1 MRQIDIEEDIY
12 EYLRTK
18 AELGESVSGLLRR
31 LLGIAGATGSNPP
44 PTQAMNRPIETPHSS
59 PELPAKLPSLSLPT
73 QPRVH
78 ESLGSPTRPAPI
90 PENSRVLELLWEL
103 RGLRGQQV
111 VDRLLCILSWLCRQ
125 NLEQF
130 ERVRQ
135 IRGKKRVYFSTERDE
150 IERSGNNTYPVSIP
164 QTNWFVL
171 TNTST
176 DHKIGILTD
185 VMRLLRV
192 ASDDQEVILGALLKD
207 PVTLPHHVPTEP
219 YDHRRPDCDEDDGL
233 I

>member
-1 MRQIDIEEDIY
+1 MRQIDIEEDVY
-12 EYLRTK
+12 EHLRSK
-18 AELGESVSGLLRR
+18 VELGESVSGLLRR
-31 LLGIAGATGSNPP
+31 LLGIASTTSSVPS
-44 PTQAMNRPIETPHSS
+44 PTPAVNHSS
-59 PELPAKLPSLSLPT
+59 AAPHFSPSPPVTPPNPALSRR
-73 QPRVH
+73 QPVH
-78 ESLGSPTRPAPI
+78 ESLVSSSREPPI
-90 PENSRVLELLWEL
+90 PKDSKVLELLWEL

-125 NLEQF
+125 NPEQF

-135 IRGKKRVYFSTERDE
+135 IRGKKRVYFSTDQDE

-164 QTNWFVL
+164 QTTWFVL

-185 VMRLLRV
+185 VMRLLKV
-192 ASDDQEVILGALLKD
+192 ASDDREVILGALLKD
-207 PVTLPHHVPTEP
+207 PVTLRSHASKEP
-219 YDHRRPDCDEDDGL
+219 VVIYPPDHEDDGL

>member
-1 MRQIDIEEDIY
+1 MQTTKLDPVSTSVVNLLIEAPQSY
-12 EYLRTK
+12 P
-18 AELGESVSGLLRR
+18 SLL
-31 LLGIAGATGSNPP
+31 A
-44 PTQAMNRPIETPHSS
+44 RP
-59 PELPAKLPSLSLPT
+59 PSLSPIT
-73 QPRVH
+73 RTTVH
-78 ESLGSPTRPAPI
+78 EPLVSPPRSTPAL
-90 PENSRVLELLWEL
+90 EGSRVLELLWEL

-125 NLEQF
+125 NPEEF
-130 ERVRQ
+130 ERVRL
-135 IRGKKRVYFSTERDE
+135 IRGKKRVYFSTDRFE

-176 DHKIGILTD
+176 DHKIGILTN
-185 VMRLLRV
+185 VIRLLRI
-192 ASDDQEVILGALLKD
+192 ASEDREVILGALLKD
-207 PVTLPHHVPTEP
+207 PVTVPYHAPTEP